1 MNLAEQIDADL
12 KAAMLARDEV
22 RKLTIRGIKKEI
34 IEAKTA
40 PGANGIVTDDMV
52 LKIVTKMLKQRKE
65 SAAIYVEQNRPELSE
80 NELAEAAVLE
90 VYLPKQMTAAELES
104 AVREVIAETGAL
116 GPKDMGKV
124 MGVASKKFAGKAE
137 GRLISETVKSLLNS
151 L

>member
-12 KAAMLARDEV
+12 KSAMLARDEV

-40 PGANGIVTDDMV
+40 PGANGEVSDDTI
-52 LKIVTKMLKQRKE
+52 LKIVAKLLKQRKD
-65 SAAIYVEQNRPELSE
+65 SAAIYSEQSRADLAE

-90 VYLPKQMTAAELES
+90 TYMPKQMSAEELDAAI
-104 AVREVIAETGAL
+104 RDMIAQTGAQ

-124 MGVASKKFAGKAE
+124 MGVATKKLAGKAE
-137 GRLISETVKSLLNS
+137 GRVISETVKRLLNA
-151 L
+151 